1 MRDGLC
7 LICVNVP
14 PLACEER
21 RCDNR
26 KEEEARNGDKGVE
39 RLKLEPAEVEGR
51 RKRKSWG
58 GEREERKSHIPLS
71 IFLLC

>member
-51 RKRKSWG
+51 RK
-58 GEREERKSHIPLS
+58 
-71 IFLLC
+71 